1 MIHSVLD
8 NTARSTRRWFKNKP
22 RMWDKIV
29 SHETCFLRKSR
40 SKIRAICVHWIACWF
55 HTCRYSRFQRTRVWK
70 EFFLLSAIYIEL
82 NATYW
87 DMWRSTC
94 WSNTD
99 ICSTYRA
106 NLRSWFFRK
115 LSLEGKNPI
124 LHIRLIFTRGIN
136 LQTVISRYAGC
147 CVYQQLYR
155 LHLNERF

>member
-1 MIHSVLD
+1 MFLITQHDRLGGD
-8 NTARSTRRWFKNKP
+8 FAFKNKP
-22 RMWDKIV
+22 RMWDRIV
-29 SHETCFLRKSR
+29 SREAWFLRKSR
-40 SKIRAICVHWIACWF
+40 LKIRTTCVHRIACWF
-55 HTCRYSRFQRTRVWK
+55 HICRYSRFQRTRVWK

-99 ICSTYRA
+99 IYSTYRA
-106 NLRSWFFRK
+106 KLRSWFFRK

-124 LHIRLIFTRGIN
+124 LHIRLILTRGIN

-155 LHLNERF
+155 LHLNECF